1 MKHHFSNNSLFVII
15 IYVSVVSFFGKSSYS
30 YGGEKRRI
38 ISEAMGRSEFINE
51 EDDNS
56 EHANAIDMSVDEVKI
71 IPIFFPPKP
80 QLFLAIP
87 CFPCRALNPPTFKIR
102 GSFLFCLF

>member
-1 MKHHFSNNSLFVII
+1 MKHHFSNNSLLVII
-15 IYVSVVSFFGKSSYS
+15 IFVSVVSFFGKSPYS

-80 QLFLAIP
+80 QFFLAIL
-87 CFPCRALNPPTFKIR
+87 CFPC
-102 GSFLFCLF
+102 